1 MNQRSSVKLII
12 DEEKK
17 LEVSKY
23 YSSYK
28 KENSGEYIEF
38 YAKKGDIVI
47 AIYSSKKEREYKLMF
62 IGVDPLKEAKLWDKN
77 ATISL
82 KKEKINK
89 EKAHWIALMNQ
100 IGSDEVGTGDLFG
113 PITVAA
119 SYVKGSDI
127 PFLKEIGVDDS
138 KKLSDKEILHLGEIL
153 LKKIPYSQL
162 SLDNVKYNELIDKG
176 YNLNKIKAKMHN
188 RVLLNLKKKYPNT
201 KAFFVD
207 QFVEKE
213 SYFSYLDKDEE
224 KVENITFKTKGESYF
239 PSVAVASII
248 ARYSF
253 LKKMETLGK
262 KYNLTLPFG
271 AGKNVTK
278 FASDFKKKFGE
289 EELTNITKKNFSNL
303 KNLVN

>member
-1 MNQRSSVKLII
+1 MNERCSVKLII

-28 KENSGEYIEF
+28 KTNNGDYIEF
-38 YAKKGDIVI
+38 YAKKGDLII

-62 IGVDPLKEAKLWDKN
+62 IGKDPLKEAKIWDKDASIN
-77 ATISL
+77 P
-82 KKEKINK
+82 KKVKAVK
-89 EKAHWIALMNQ
+89 EKAHWLALMSQ

-113 PITVAA
+113 PVCVAA
-119 SYVKGSDI
+119 SYVKSSDI

-138 KKLSDKEILHLGEIL
+138 KKLTDKEILHLGEIL
-153 LKKIPYSQL
+153 IKKIPYSQL
-162 SLDNVKYNELIDKG
+162 SLDNIKYNELIDRG

-188 RVLLNLKKKYPNT
+188 RVLLNLKKKYPSV
-201 KAFFVD
+201 KAFFID

-213 SYFSYLDKDEE
+213 SYFSYLDNDEE

-239 PSVAVASII
+239 PCVAVASII

-253 LKKMETLGK
+253 LKKMEALGK
-262 KYNLTLPFG
+262 NYNTTLPFG
-271 AGKNVTK
+271 ASKNVTK
-278 FASDFKKKFGE
+278 FASDFAKKYGRD
-289 EELTNITKKNFSNL
+289 ELAKITKKNFANL
-303 KNLVN
+303 KSIN